1 MHPHPFLEERTW
13 MEDYDNQVL
22 QQAQDLCKV
31 LNLVY
36 QAKRI
41 LWIDPFFTRKKI
53 GSDECR
59 FGLDVVAFPGW
70 MRKRLEPTEWRPL
83 IASSLIFR
91 KLLARQMPWGVW
103 LTAFVT
109 FWIMVIGG
117 GILGTLFGSNAR
129 IPFLFYTLFVAV
141 PFLANRVKQAWKK
154 QSLKADLLSTKV
166 VEKEAFLSVL
176 RKIDGM
182 GLKDVIHTEKRGLSR
197 HFSSKPSVAERI
209 SYLSRSV

>member
-1 MHPHPFLEERTW
+1 
-13 MEDYDNQVL
+13 MEDYDNQVV

-41 LWIDPFFTRKKI
+41 LWTDPFFSRKKI

-70 MRKRLEPTEWRPL
+70 MRKRLEPTEWKPL
-83 IASSLIFR
+83 IASSFIFR
-91 KLLARQMPWGVW
+91 KLLAPQMPWGVA

-117 GILGTLFGSNAR
+117 GVFAALFGSNAGT
-129 IPFLFYTLFVAV
+129 PFLICTLFVAV
-141 PFLANRVKQAWKK
+141 PFAANGITQARKK
-154 QSLKADLLSTKV
+154 QSLKADFLSTKV
-166 VEKEAFLSVL
+166 VEKEVFLSVL

-182 GLKDVIHTEKRGLSR
+182 GLEDVIQMENRGLSR

-209 SYLSRSV
+209 SNLSRMA

>member
-1 MHPHPFLEERTW
+1 

-41 LWIDPFFTRKKI
+41 LWVDPFFTRDKI

-83 IASSLIFR
+83 ITSSLIFR
-91 KLLARQMPWGVW
+91 KLLAPQMPWGIW

-109 FWIMVIGG
+109 FWIMIIGG
-117 GILGTLFGSNAR
+117 GVFAALFGRNAGT
-129 IPFLFYTLFVAV
+129 PFLIYTLFVVV
-141 PFLANRVKQAWKK
+141 PFVANRIKQARKK
-154 QSLKADLLSTKV
+154 QSLKADFLSTKV
-166 VEKEAFLSVL
+166 VEKEVFMSVL

-182 GLKDVIHTEKRGLSR
+182 GLKDVIQTENRGLSR
-197 HFSSKPSVAERI
+197 HFSSKPSVAERM
-209 SYLSRSV
+209 SNLSRIP

>member
-1 MHPHPFLEERTW
+1 

-36 QAKRI
+36 QVKRI
-41 LWIDPFFTRKKI
+41 LWIDPFFTRNKI

-59 FGLDVVAFPGW
+59 FGLDVVALPRG

-83 IASSLIFR
+83 IASSLIR
-91 KLLARQMPWGVW
+91 KLLAPQMPWEVL

-117 GILGTLFGSNAR
+117 GVFAALFGNKAGT
-129 IPFLFYTLFVAV
+129 PFLIYTLFVAV
-141 PFLANRVKQAWKK
+141 PFAANRIKQAWKK
-154 QSLKADLLSTKV
+154 RWLKADFLSTKV
-166 VEKEAFLSVL
+166 VEKDVFLSVL

-182 GLKDVIHTEKRGLSR
+182 GLEDVIQTENRSLSR

-209 SYLSRSV
+209 SNLARIA